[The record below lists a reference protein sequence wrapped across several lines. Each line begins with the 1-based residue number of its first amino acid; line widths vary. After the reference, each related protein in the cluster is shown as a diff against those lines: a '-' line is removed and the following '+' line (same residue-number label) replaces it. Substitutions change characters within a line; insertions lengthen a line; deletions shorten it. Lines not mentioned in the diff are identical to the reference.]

1 MTKRK
6 LTKYEDDVRRG
17 LRKSA
22 EINPA
27 QSPHNGIHT
36 WRDTIEEQNAQIE
49 GLKRDLLEKTAAVR
63 NLQMGGQCEK
73 ISRLKA
79 EAVNLK
85 EVIAEL
91 RISAEDDLHSI
102 ESARIENT
110 RLKAEVERLRN
121 LATKIDAYV
130 DVLVL
135 KNGWL
140 RKAGDNLE
148 RVLTSRS
155 GSYEAGNA
163 SHEWQS
169 AKNYKPSV

>member
-6 LTKYEDDVRRG
+6 LTKYEDDVRRN
-17 LRKSA
+17 LRNPA

-79 EAVNLK
+79 E
-85 EVIAEL
+85 
-91 RISAEDDLHSI
+91 
-102 ESARIENT
+102 
-110 RLKAEVERLRN
+110 VERLKESLN
-121 LATKIDAYV
+121 KMTNTPAEADGVEVSVSFWTKYGSRLPSSYKIFWMNDA
-130 DVLVL
+130 
-135 KNGWL
+135 KEG
-140 RKAGDNLE
+140 K
-148 RVLTSRS
+148 
-155 GSYEAGNA
+155 
-163 SHEWQS
+163 
-169 AKNYKPSV
+169 SV